1 MKKLIKIGAL
11 SLALI
16 ASVFLLNTNTQAAT
30 SQGDV
35 QLEIQAGTSYC
46 IFGKSVDLGVTGF
59 SYAQQY
65 MSTGFLNQS
74 GAAARFCEDL
84 EGDHDRKLQIE
95 MLTNVVNM
103 DNPTYFIPEANVDI
117 TNPQATASNG
127 TCTPDTPIV
136 NTNTSIDNATE
147 LFGKTSDL
155 GEVCT
160 ITTASVGIRVDVPAA
175 QNVGAYS
182 GTIQVSYDATLG
194 DGLMTP

>member
-1 MKKLIKIGAL
+1 ML
-11 SLALI
+11 S
-16 ASVFLLNTNTQAAT
+16 TNAQTT

-35 QLEIQAGTSYC
+35 QLKINAGKSYC
-46 IFGKSVDLGVTGF
+46 IFGKSVDLGATGF

-74 GAAARFCEDL
+74 GAANRFCEDL
-84 EGDHDRKLQIE
+84 EGDIDRKLQIE

-117 TNPQATASNG
+117 TNPQATVSNG
-127 TCTPDTPIV
+127 TCTADTIA
-136 NTNTSIDNATE
+136 NTHTSIATGTE
-147 LFGKTSDL
+147 LFGKASAL

-160 ITTASVGIRVDVPAA
+160 ISTASVGIRVDVPAA

-182 GTIQVSYDATLG
+182 GTVQVSYDGTIG
-194 DGLMTP
+194 NSTMD